1 MESYLQHNYELVRDV
16 DQILFENLH
25 RFFMNIP
32 KIVTFCAMNKQ
43 FKPGSGQF
51 NLIFDLKE
59 KNNKTIK
66 DKFDYLAKVPVRYL
80 NTSQHALG
88 FVVDSIHEGYE
99 DELICI
105 LELEEPQKGKDIV
118 EDFETKLLKAYLVCR
133 GNKIQESEQIYDVK
147 F

>member
-80 NTSQHALG
+80 KTSQHALG
-88 FVVDSIHEGYE
+88 FLVDSIHEGYE

-105 LELEEPQKGKDIV
+105 LELEEPQKGKEIV
-118 EDFETKLLKAYLVCR
+118 ADFETKLLKAYLVCR
-133 GNKIQESEQIYDVK
+133 GNKIQESEQVYDVK

>member
-1 MESYLQHNYELVRDV
+1 MESFLESSYALVREFNE
-16 DQILFENLH
+16 IHLANLH
-25 RFFMNIP
+25 RFFVNMP

-51 NLIFDLKE
+51 NLIFDIKE
-59 KNNKTIK
+59 KTNKTIK
-66 DKFDYLAKVPVRYL
+66 DKFDYLAKLPIRYL
-80 NTSQHALG
+80 KTSQHALG

-105 LELEEPQKGKDIV
+105 LELEEPQKGKEIV
-118 EDFETKLLKAYLVCR
+118 ANFETKLLKAYLVCR
-133 GNKIQESEQIYDVK
+133 GNKIQSSEQTYDIK